1 MASKGV
7 LVLTDETLLM
17 DGVVAVLREHADL
30 TISTI
35 SVGEP
40 DLLHRIS
47 ISSPMVVIMNDA
59 NSCPDGFPSA
69 WHILQTSPRV
79 TVIVVTQETSRIATY
94 RQERV
99 VGADVSN
106 LLGIIAG
113 AEHHSEGVDRWQ

>member
-30 TISTI
+30 TVSTI
-35 SVGEP
+35 SVREP

-47 ISSPMVVIMNDA
+47 ISSPEVVIMNDA
-59 NSCPDGFPSA
+59 NCCPEGFPSA
-69 WHILQTSPRV
+69 WRVLQTIPRV
-79 TVIVVTQETSRIATY
+79 TVIVVTRETSRIATY

-106 LLGIIAG
+106 LLDIIAG
-113 AEHHSEGVDRWQ
+113 VEHYSEGVDRWR